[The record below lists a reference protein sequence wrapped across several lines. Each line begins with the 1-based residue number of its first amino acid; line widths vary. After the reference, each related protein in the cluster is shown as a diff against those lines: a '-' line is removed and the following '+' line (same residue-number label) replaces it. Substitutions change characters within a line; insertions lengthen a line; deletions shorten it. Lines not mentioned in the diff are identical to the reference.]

1 LTKLQFPQSNSC
13 SEDPWLIKPNLLLYA
28 FHFQKFPVIIVYVFV
43 VNFLIFTVKKK
54 NLELYRK
61 NIAIVSH
68 KSVRCIWMGN

>member
-1 LTKLQFPQSNSC
+1 
-13 SEDPWLIKPNLLLYA
+13 
-28 FHFQKFPVIIVYVFV
+28 